1 MKIELERG
9 DTQRLEGVSD
19 LHVYC
24 APCAVHGRMFDEID
38 FARQAQDVGYRAC
51 LSKSHHTMNADRTQL
66 VRKIVPG
73 FGMYGGVVL
82 NHLVG
87 GLNPDTVA
95 AAIYFGAKIIWMPN
109 FHAANHARFYGS
121 TSYTVTTAKGRKRP
135 DREVEPITIL
145 DQNGKILPV
154 VYDILDLVAEADIII
169 GTGHLSVQEGI
180 ALAKAA
186 KQRGVKKVLATHA
199 DGLLTNYSVEDQIEM
214 AKHGAFLEHCYHRCI
229 GDAFSIRPKEIAEK
243 IKKVGPSHCVLSS
256 GLGVAGWLHPIEGMR
271 LAIRSM
277 LSNGISESDVEKM
290 TKHNPAMLL
299 GLD

>member
-1 MKIELERG
+1 
-9 DTQRLEGVSD
+9 
-19 LHVYC
+19 
-24 APCAVHGRMFDEID
+24 
-38 FARQAQDVGYRAC
+38 
-51 LSKSHHTMNADRTQL
+51 
-66 VRKIVPG
+66 
-73 FGMYGGVVL
+73 
-82 NHLVG
+82 
-87 GLNPDTVA
+87 
-95 AAIYFGAKIIWMPN
+95 
-109 FHAANHARFYGS
+109 
-121 TSYTVTTAKGRKRP
+121 VTTAKGRKRP

-186 KQRGVKKVLATHA
+186 KQRGVKKVLATHSNVPI
-199 DGLLTNYSVEDQIEM
+199 TNYSVEDQIEM

-229 GDAFSIRPKEIAEK
+229 GDAFAIKPKEIAEK

-256 GLGVAGWLHPIEGMR
+256 GLGVAGWLHPIEAMR
-271 LAIRSM
+271 LFIRSM

-290 TKHNPAMLL
+290 TKDNTAMLL